1 MSLQAT
7 TTDTSTDDEFASNVP
22 KNPKERNQTPPSRTQ
37 TKQKNLLRVS
47 AGWGNRAILALIM
60 SQHPE

>member
-47 AGWGNRAILALIM
+47 AG
-60 SQHPE
+60 